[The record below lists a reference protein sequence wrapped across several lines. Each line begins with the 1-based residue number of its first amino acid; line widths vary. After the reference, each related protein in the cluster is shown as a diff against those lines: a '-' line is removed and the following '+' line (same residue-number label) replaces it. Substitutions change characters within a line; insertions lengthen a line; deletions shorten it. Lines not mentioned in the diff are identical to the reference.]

1 MKVMAD
7 TIVLMVIMMGIFA
20 LLLALTYVEDEKPVV
35 ASILG
40 AIGVFAMVLGIVG
53 GLAIM
58 PAGNYTE
65 WKIDSIIEISPVED
79 EQYVIDTGNEYIFK
93 ASLPFEI
100 DDGEQYIIIEKD
112 GDTTIDFEKIGKGET
127 SKCVTFSRNE
137 KSVLGA
143 TLKKTY
149 TKYVF
154 YIPAA

>member
-1 MKVMAD
+1 MAD

-20 LLLALTYVEDEKPVV
+20 LLLALTHVEDEKPVV

-40 AIGVFAMVLGIVG
+40 VIGVFAMVLGIVG